1 MGNNNRLIIVTD
13 GSQAKIFH
21 QENRSTPFK
30 LYHDLAQDLPTTAE
44 HDTGVPGRAFE
55 SGNLSRHAYEP
66 KTDWHTHQKEIFVK
80 NLVELFIKE
89 HKTSKFCS
97 AYVICPP
104 KLIQY
109 LRSDLHDYIKK
120 LPTPDKILL
129 KEITKDLTHLNTT
142 ELEKYIAEQ

>member
-1 MGNNNRLIIVTD
+1 MGNNNRLILVTD

-21 QENRSTPFK
+21 QKNRSTPFE
-30 LYHDLAQDLPTTAE
+30 LYHDLTQDLPTTAE

-66 KTDWHTHQKEIFVK
+66 KTDWHDHQKEIFVK

-89 HKTSKFCS
+89 HNASKFCS

-104 KLIQY
+104 RLIQY
-109 LRSDLHDYIKK
+109 LRSDLHNYINK
-120 LPTPDKILL
+120 LPSTDKPLL
-129 KEITKDLTHLNTT
+129 KEITKDLTHLKAI
-142 ELEKYIAEQ
+142 ELEKYIAEL